1 MKNITPPPKFIKNT
15 EEIMELFGYWP
26 TFHDDIIGKFTYD
39 DEKREIEI
47 EILSQQKKKCTV
59 KFHCKNVSELKL
71 LNEEERY
78 SGKTIVFEVKFAQKE
93 GNIYIEVFPS
103 VGTYISIKCK
113 EVSVEK
119 MDNL

>member
-1 MKNITPPPKFIKNT
+1 MKNTPSPEFIKNT
-15 EEIMELFGYWP
+15 KEVYDFFGYWP
-26 TFHDDIIGKFTYD
+26 TFHDDVIERFMYNYERK
-39 DEKREIEI
+39 EIEI
-47 EILSQQKKKCTV
+47 VILSQQGKKCTV